1 MKLSYLFMA
10 AAMVALSACSNKD
23 AKVSDAQEA
32 QQEQTEQTEQTAEVT
47 GRVSVLTNDALY
59 SPQTKVEKGTVLD
72 FNATWCGP
80 CQKLGPIFDAI
91 SAKYPEVEFVSVDI
105 DNNPKT
111 AELFGVSSIPQV
123 TLIAP
128 DGRTQTYVGLVE
140 EIYPLE
146 AFQKTLDDFIA
157 GK

>member
-1 MKLSYLFMA
+1 MKLSYFFMA
-10 AAMVALSACSNKD
+10 AAMVALSACPNKD
-23 AKVSDAQEA
+23 AKVSDAQDA
-32 QQEQTEQTEQTAEVT
+32 QQEQTEHTEQTAEV
-47 GRVSVLTNDALY
+47 
-59 SPQTKVEKGTVLD
+59 TVLD